1 VKPTF
6 KYSYWFD
13 SYTPE
18 SRLVV
23 SYEDLFT
30 EQSGISTIM
39 ALNNFLGGGVV
50 DAEIASCLW
59 GGMCFEDWNYTCEP
73 LAEKQ
78 LSVPQYPYT
87 PSQLTKLM
95 SMIEV
100 LSQKYEQDKPVNM
113 LLMQYHEE
121 VRMIMS
127 QIEQAPEI
135 NEQSAPAALMGLAV
149 GVKVLLLIWSVIYCS
164 RHQ

>member
-1 VKPTF
+1 
-6 KYSYWFD
+6 
-13 SYTPE
+13 
-18 SRLVV
+18 
-23 SYEDLFT
+23 
-30 EQSGISTIM
+30 
-39 ALNNFLGGGVV
+39 
-50 DAEIASCLW
+50 
-59 GGMCFEDWNYTCEP
+59 
-73 LAEKQ
+73 
-78 LSVPQYPYT
+78 
-87 PSQLTKLM
+87 LM

-135 NEQSAPAALMGLAV
+135 YEQSAPAALMGLAV